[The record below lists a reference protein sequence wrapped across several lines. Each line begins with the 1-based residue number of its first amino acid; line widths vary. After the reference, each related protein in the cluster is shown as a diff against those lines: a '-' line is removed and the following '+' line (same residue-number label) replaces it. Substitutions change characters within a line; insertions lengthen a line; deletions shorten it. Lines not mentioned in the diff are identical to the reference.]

1 MALLVALYARYSSV
15 LQDACSIEDQIRLCR
30 AYAESKGW
38 EVAAVYIDKEMSGQS
53 AARPDYQRMLRDS
66 KAGAFDIVLA
76 EAIDRLSRRT
86 ADVTDLCDQLAFR
99 GQSLHAVNT
108 GEITP
113 IHAAVFGMMAQQF
126 SKDLGAKTKRGQLG
140 STHRGR
146 VAAGI
151 AYGYDVS
158 PATDQNRVINEEKAE
173 VVRRIF
179 EDFANGLAPAK
190 IAEALNAEGVSGPSD
205 GLWQSSTIRGNAKR
219 QTGILRNRAYI
230 GQIIYGQM
238 RFRKDPKTGKRTSI
252 PGDDPLVVDAPE
264 LRIVPQDLWNA
275 VSDRLRSISREM
287 ATDPKTGLALNRSH
301 RKKFLLSGLLKCG
314 CCGGN
319 MAIQAKDR
327 YGCSTRK
334 RTGACDNA
342 STITRQ
348 QVEGRVLASLKAK
361 LLAPE
366 NLEAFVTRVSGELN
380 ALQKSEGD
388 DRRALEKAIAA
399 LDVKMARILDQI
411 EEGAGQASLLL
422 PRLKQRKTEQEALAA
437 KLDALAHGAED
448 PFEMPDLP
456 AAYGALVRSLED
468 TLRDPEVVQRAHEA
482 LADMIET
489 VVLTPDPEAQDGYT
503 ITLRGD
509 CAGILGAY
517 GGLEKEKLP
526 GAVLRSGSQFSVVA
540 GAGFEPATFRL

>member
-15 LQDACSIEDQIRLCR
+15 LQDVSSIEDQIRLCC
-30 AYAESKGW
+30 AYADSQGW
-38 EVAAVYIDKEMSGQS
+38 EITAIYRDKEISGQS

-66 KAGAFDIVLA
+66 KNGAFNIVLA
-76 EAIDRLSRRT
+76 ESIDRLSRRT

-126 SKDLGAKTKRGQLG
+126 SKDLGAKTKRGQIG

-158 PATDQNRVINEEKAE
+158 PTTNQNRVINEEKAE

-190 IAEALNAEGVSGPSD
+190 IAEALNAEGVSGPSG
-205 GLWQSSTIRGNAKR
+205 GLWQSSTIRGNTKR

-230 GQIIYGQM
+230 GQIVYGQM
-238 RFRKDPKTGKRTSI
+238 QFRKDPKTGKRTSV
-252 PGDDPLVVDAPE
+252 PGDDPLVVEAPD
-264 LRIVPQDLWNA
+264 LRIVPQDLWDA

-287 ATDPKTGLALNRSH
+287 ATDPETGLALNRAH

-314 CCGGN
+314 SCGGN

-334 RTGACDNA
+334 RKGTCDNA
-342 STITRQ
+342 TSITRQ
-348 QVEGRVLASLKAK
+348 HVEGRVLASLKAK
-361 LLAPE
+361 LMAPE
-366 NLEAFVTRVSGELN
+366 NLQTFVAQVSQ
-380 ALQKSEGD
+380 AL
-388 DRRALEKAIAA
+388 
-399 LDVKMARILDQI
+399 
-411 EEGAGQASLLL
+411 
-422 PRLKQRKTEQEALAA
+422 T
-437 KLDALAHGAED
+437 
-448 PFEMPDLP
+448 
-456 AAYGALVRSLED
+456 
-468 TLRDPEVVQRAHEA
+468 
-482 LADMIET
+482 
-489 VVLTPDPEAQDGYT
+489 AQ
-503 ITLRGD
+503 
-509 CAGILGAY
+509 
-517 GGLEKEKLP
+517 
-526 GAVLRSGSQFSVVA
+526 
-540 GAGFEPATFRL
+540 

>member
-126 SKDLGAKTKRGQLG
+126 SKDLGAKTKRGQVG

-146 VAAGI
+146 VAAGM

-158 PATDQNRVINEEKAE
+158 PGTDQNRVINEEKAD

-190 IAEALNAEGVSGPSD
+190 IAAALNAERVSGPSG

-238 RFRKDPKTGKRTSI
+238 KFRKDPKTGKRTSI
-252 PGDDPLVVDAPE
+252 PGPEPLVVDAPD
-264 LRIVPQDLWNA
+264 LRILPQDLWDA
-275 VSDRLRSISREM
+275 VSDRLQSISREM
-287 ATDPKTGLALNRSH
+287 ATDPETGLALNRAH

-319 MAIQAKDR
+319 MAIQARDR

-334 RTGACDNA
+334 RKGTCDNA
-342 STITRQ
+342 TSITRV
-348 QVEGRVLASLKAK
+348 QVEGRVLASLKAT

-366 NLEAFVTRVSGELN
+366 NLQNFVSQVSK
-380 ALQKSEGD
+380 ALTEQQKSAGGTQKG
-388 DRRALEKAIAA
+388 LEKAIIK
-399 LDVKMARILDQI
+399 LDVKITRMLDHI
-411 EEGAGQASLLL
+411 EDGAGHSALLKERLEQRQAE
-422 PRLKQRKTEQEALAA
+422 RVALVAD
-437 KLDALAHGAED
+437 LDALKHTTQE
-448 PFEMPDLP
+448 PFVMPDLP
-456 AAYGALVRSLED
+456 VAYSTLVRSLED
-468 TLRDPEVVQRAHEA
+468 TQRDPAVVQRAHEA
-482 LADMIET
+482 LAEMIEE
-489 VVLTPDPEAQDGYT
+489 VVLKPDPAAQDGYK
-503 ITLRGD
+503 ITLHGD
-509 CAGILGAY
+509 CAGILKAY
-517 GGLEKEKLP
+517 GGLEKENLP
-526 GAVLRSGSQFSVVA
+526 EAVSLLGSQFS
-540 GAGFEPATFRL
+540 

>member
-1 MALLVALYARYSSV
+1 MALLVALYARYSSI
-15 LQDACSIEDQIRLCR
+15 LQDASSIKDQIRLCQ
-30 AYAESKGW
+30 AYAESQGW
-38 EVAAVYIDKEMSGQS
+38 KVTAIYSDKEASGQS

-76 EAIDRLSRRT
+76 ESIDRLSRRT
-86 ADVTDLCDQLAFR
+86 ADITDLRDQLAFQ
-99 GQSLHAVNT
+99 GQLLYAVNV
-108 GEITP
+108 GEITQF
-113 IHAAVFGMMAQQF
+113 HAAILGVVAEQF
-126 SKDLGAKTKRGQLG
+126 SKDLGAKTKRGQVG

-158 PATDQNRVINEEKAE
+158 PATDQNRVINVEKAE

-190 IAEALNAEGVSGPSD
+190 IASSLNAEGVSGPSG

-219 QTGILRNRAYI
+219 QTGILRNRASI
-230 GQIIYGQM
+230 GQVVYGQM

-252 PGDDPLVVDAPE
+252 PGDNPLTVDAPD
-264 LRIVPQDLWNA
+264 LRIVPQGLWDA
-275 VSDRLRSISREM
+275 VANRLKSISREM
-287 ATDPKTGLALNRSH
+287 DTDPETGLALNRSH

-314 CCGGN
+314 CCRGN

-327 YGCSTRK
+327 YGCSNRK

-342 STITRQ
+342 TTITRQ
-348 QVEGRVLASLKAK
+348 QVEGCVLASLKSK

-366 NLEAFVTRVSGELN
+366 NLEAFITRVSGELN

-388 DRRALEKAIAA
+388 DRKALEKAIAA
-399 LDVKMARILDQI
+399 LDLKMERILDQI
-411 EEGAGQASLLL
+411 KDGAGQVGLLL
-422 PRLKQRKTEQEALAA
+422 PRLEQRRTEREALAA
-437 KLDALAHGAED
+437 KLDALKHTAEE

-468 TLRDPEVVQRAHEA
+468 TLRNPDVVQRAHEA
-482 LADMIET
+482 LSGMIET
-489 VVLTPDPEAQDGYT
+489 AVLTPDHEALDGYA
-503 ITLRGD
+503 ITLHGD
-509 CAGILGAY
+509 CVGILGAY
-517 GGLEKEKLP
+517 GSVPKEKLP
-526 GAVLRSGSQFSVVA
+526 GAVLRAGSQFSVVA
-540 GAGFEPATFRL
+540 GAGFEPA

>member
-53 AARPDYQRMLRDS
+53 AARPDYQRLLRDS

-99 GQSLHAVNT
+99 GQSLHSVNT

-126 SKDLGAKTKRGQLG
+126 SKDLGAKTKRGQVG

-158 PATDQNRVINEEKAE
+158 PATDQNRVINEDKAE
-173 VVRRIF
+173 VVRGIF

-190 IAEALNAEGVSGPSD
+190 IAAALNAEGVPGPSG

-230 GQIIYGQM
+230 GQIVYGQM
-238 RFRKDPKTGKRTSI
+238 KFRKDPKTGKRTSI
-252 PGDDPLVVDAPE
+252 PGDNPLTVDAPD
-264 LRIVPQDLWNA
+264 LRIVPQDLWDA
-275 VSDRLRSISREM
+275 VSCRLQTISREM
-287 ATDPKTGLALNRSH
+287 ATDPETGLALNRSH
-301 RKKFLLSGLLKCG
+301 RKIFLLSGLLKCG

-319 MAIQAKDR
+319 MAIQGKDR
-327 YGCSTRK
+327 YGCSNRK
-334 RTGACDNA
+334 RTGTCDNA
-342 STITRQ
+342 TTITRQ
-348 QVEGRVLASLKAK
+348 NVEGRVLASLKSK

-366 NLEAFVTRVSGELN
+366 NLQAFVSQVSK
-380 ALQKSEGD
+380 ALSADQQTAGGNQ
-388 DRRALEKAIAA
+388 RALEKAIASK
-399 LDVKMARILDQI
+399 DVKSR
-411 EEGAGQASLLL
+411 
-422 PRLKQRKTEQEALAA
+422 
-437 KLDALAHGAED
+437 
-448 PFEMPDLP
+448 
-456 AAYGALVRSLED
+456 YSLEQIGD
-468 TLRDPEVVQRAHEA
+468 GGSHSVLLMERLVQR
-482 LADMIET
+482 
-489 VVLTPDPEAQDGYT
+489 Q
-503 ITLRGD
+503 
-509 CAGILGAY
+509 AG
-517 GGLEKEKLP
+517 
-526 GAVLRSGSQFSVVA
+526 R
-540 GAGFEPATFRL
+540 